1 MSDQQRSCHHHQ
13 QQQQHI
19 RRTFEDKCRV
29 LEDELRKKN
38 DTIDALKY
46 EI

>member
-13 QQQQHI
+13 QQQQHM
-19 RRTFEDKCRV
+19 RRTFEDKCQV

-38 DTIDALKY
+38 NTIDALKY